1 MSTKE
6 ILLMIFAVALG
17 TLVTR
22 VLPFLCF
29 RKSVPAGVKK
39 LGDLI
44 PFSMM
49 AFLVVYTLR
58 DTALTR
64 APYGANELVALFS
77 IVLVRRWKKNL
88 LLCVLTCTFVYMLLV
103 QTGILVRF

>member
-6 ILLMIFAVALG
+6 MLLMIFAVALG
-17 TLVTR
+17 TFVTR
-22 VLPFLCF
+22 VLPFVFF
-29 RKSVPAGVKK
+29 RKSVPASVKK

-58 DTALTR
+58 DTALTS
-64 APYGANELVALFS
+64 APYGANELLALLS

-88 LLCVLTCTFVYMLLV
+88 LLSVLTGTFVYMLLV
-103 QTGILVRF
+103 QTGALVHF